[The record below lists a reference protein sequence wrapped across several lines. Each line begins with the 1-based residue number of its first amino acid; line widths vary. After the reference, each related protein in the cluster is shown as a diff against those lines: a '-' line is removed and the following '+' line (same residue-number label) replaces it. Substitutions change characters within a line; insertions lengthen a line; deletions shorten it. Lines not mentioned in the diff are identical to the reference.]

1 MRAGRRW
8 NRNKLLAARTFRSIR
23 CASLRPSPKFRGH
36 DTQLLAFL
44 VWSSWMT
51 RMRMF
56 FLIAVAAVCMLAAWE
71 YLNFTGFCYG
81 QHRYL
86 SDQEMIDAAVLY
98 EINTNAR
105 YHVQDVRDNPGWTK
119 KYASIAEFHKENP
132 HCCTVWRWGFP
143 GNYGEGIWVRAFGW
157 YVAWVDLEFRTRDSG
172 QKQFYSASVS
182 VNQCGK
188 VMEDFGSASSVPPQ
202 QIK

>member
-119 KYASIAEFHKENP
+119 NMRRSPNSTRRIRI
-132 HCCTVWRWGFP
+132 VVLSG
-143 GNYGEGIWVRAFGW
+143 GGAF
-157 YVAWVDLEFRTRDSG
+157 LEI
-172 QKQFYSASVS
+172 
-182 VNQCGK
+182 
-188 VMEDFGSASSVPPQ
+188 MERVFGSGLLDGTSPGWTSNFERETRAKNNSIPLLYRSTNAER
-202 QIK
+202 